1 MAVLWALLAGL
12 AAWIALWAIG
22 VSAVDAFLVLLA
34 LVMGAVVWRLIK
46 QFIQGQPGQS

>member
-12 AAWIALWAIG
+12 AAWITLWAIG

-46 QFIQGQPGQS
+46 QFIEGQPGQS